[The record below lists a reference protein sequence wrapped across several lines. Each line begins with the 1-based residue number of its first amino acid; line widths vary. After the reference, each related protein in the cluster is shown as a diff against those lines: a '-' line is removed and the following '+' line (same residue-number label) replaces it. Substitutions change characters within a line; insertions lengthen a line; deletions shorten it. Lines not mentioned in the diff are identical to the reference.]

1 MILEIASQAAH
12 FLWDRNCSRRDISF
26 FLGLV
31 LLYLRMV
38 KSSFRS
44 CYYCVNY
51 WLKRKV
57 TGESCRFIPAKNSW
71 KVLYF
76 NENAMNRKFQITLKK
91 DYSTC
96 NMVKLEIFH
105 RGQSPTWICLVVIG
119 LLEVD
124 SLEAYRNNSV
134 DFKHNLS

>member
-1 MILEIASQAAH
+1 MILEIAPEAAH

-44 CYYCVNY
+44 WYYCVNY

-119 LLEVD
+119 PLEVD